1 MAWGLS
7 FAGPPVI
14 RSRPGPA
21 VGAGPGLFMS
31 CCDVGRNFRLGSPT
45 GRQGSTCRG
54 GQKLPVRGG
63 SDHCCDVARCES
75 GFFVNGV
82 GRARQGK
89 GCWACDRCGLCPG
102 TGDRWVLGNPPAPRG
117 VSVAAD
123 PYPRALSEF
132 GSLQCGLEAPAL
144 GGDRTISDEAY
155 RVSRLLE
162 IGTQRRSHISWPTGK
177 AVLGDASAAPT
188 GIIVA

>member
-1 MAWGLS
+1 MGAQFRRTSCDPELAGTCCGGGPRPYDVLLRLS
-7 FAGPPVI
+7 DVTPAGV
-14 RSRPGPA
+14 
-21 VGAGPGLFMS
+21 
-31 CCDVGRNFRLGSPT
+31 T
-45 GRQGSTCRG
+45 G
-54 GQKLPVRGG
+54 GQGCPVMSSKKFPARAG
-63 SDHCCDVARCES
+63 SGHCCDVARCVS